1 MSTVLPHPY
10 ATRNPCGFIK
20 QPLACLLCVCLADRL
35 EVGPSAT
42 VPSYCHYA
50 GSHSQMQSSGQIML
64 ALGSL
69 GPHICVFKATK
80 TALRT
85 LTSTEIGITA
95 QTWLFICAILSDRFA
110 QTGSKNRTN
119 LRVGSPDTPPLIMS
133 LRCLGDTEGRL
144 TAVLS
149 QDGQ

>member
-1 MSTVLPHPY
+1 
-10 ATRNPCGFIK
+10 
-20 QPLACLLCVCLADRL
+20 
-35 EVGPSAT
+35 
-42 VPSYCHYA
+42 
-50 GSHSQMQSSGQIML
+50 ML

-80 TALRT
+80 AALRT

-95 QTWLFICAILSDRFA
+95 ETRLLICAILSDRFA
-110 QTGSKNRTN
+110 QTGCKNGTN
-119 LRVGSPDTPPLIMS
+119 LRVGSPDTPLLIMS

-149 QDGQ
+149 QDRCTVNEARFSDLFHDEIINRDGKVMSLRFPSLK